1 MTPGATELHRV
12 IGLRHATAMVV
23 GTIIGASIFVQPS
36 EVIGQVPSMA
46 GAALVWLTAGVLTM
60 CGALVVA
67 ELASSMPASG
77 GVYVYLREQFGGWLG
92 FLWGWAMFWVMHS
105 GIIAAIAMV
114 FASYAAF
121 VFPLDDLSTR
131 LVAVATILVL
141 SAVNYRG
148 VRHGSDLQAAF
159 TLVKVAAIVLIVVV
173 GLAFGRPPAGEAV
186 DAGASIVSGT
196 GELDQGFAIL
206 GGGGLSDFVLA
217 VSAALFAFGG
227 WHMVS
232 YNAEETI
239 EPHTTIPRA
248 LMWGVAIVTACYV
261 ALNGMY
267 FYLLPLDT
275 VIESRRI
282 AADAANAVIGTGGGQ
297 AMTALVL
304 FSTFGALSGIVLS
317 GPRVYYAMARDGLL
331 FGWVGEVHPRFRT
344 PHRAVILQAIWASAL
359 VLTGTYRALFTRVV
373 YTEWIFFGVMAL
385 GLIKLRMSAAQA
397 PAYRLPGFPFT
408 PLAFALAAFA
418 IVINH
423 IISDPAGSLSGLGI
437 VAAGLPVYAIW
448 TMLSPSERSI

>member
-1 MTPGATELHRV
+1 
-12 IGLRHATAMVV
+12 MVV

-36 EVIGQVPSMA
+36 EVTGQVPSVA
-46 GAALVWLTAGVLTM
+46 GASLVWLTAGVLTM
-60 CGALVVA
+60 LGALVVA

-77 GVYVYLREQFGGWLG
+77 GVYVYLREQFGDWLG

-121 VFPLDDLSTR
+121 IVPLDDLSTR
-131 LVAVATILVL
+131 LLAVATILVL

-148 VRHGSDLQAAF
+148 VRHGSNLQAML

-173 GLAFGRPPAGEAV
+173 GLALGQPAASNADSATAAARGGESAV
-186 DAGASIVSGT
+186 AVK
-196 GELDQGFAIL
+196 GFAIL
-206 GGGGLSDFVLA
+206 GGGSLSDFALA

-239 EPHTTIPRA
+239 EPRTTIPRA
-248 LMWGVAIVTACYV
+248 LVWGVAIVTTCYI
-261 ALNGMY
+261 ALNGVY
-267 FYLLPLDT
+267 FYVLPLDI
-275 VIESRRI
+275 VIQSQHV
-282 AADAANAVIGTGGGQ
+282 AADAADAVLGAGGAK

-304 FSTFGALSGIVLS
+304 ISTFGALAGIILS

-331 FGWVGEVHPRFRT
+331 FDWVGQVHPRFRT
-344 PHRAVILQAIWASAL
+344 PHRAILLQAFWSSAL
-359 VLTGTYRALFTRVV
+359 VLTATYRELFTRVV

-385 GLIKLRMSAAQA
+385 GLIKLRSSKS
-397 PAYRLPGFPFT
+397 RLPEYRMIGYPVT
-408 PLAFALAAFA
+408 PLVFALAAFA

-423 IISDPAGSLSGLGI
+423 VVNDPAGSLSGLG
-437 VAAGLPVYAIW
+437 VVVAGLPVFMFWI
-448 TMLSPSERSI
+448 SRSSSASSS

>member
-1 MTPGATELHRV
+1 
-12 IGLRHATAMVV
+12 MVV

-36 EVIGQVPSMA
+36 EVTGQVPSMA

-60 CGALVVA
+60 LGALVVA

-77 GVYVYLREQFGGWLG
+77 GVYVYLREQFGDWLG

-121 VFPLDDLSTR
+121 IVPLDDLSTR

-148 VRHGSDLQAAF
+148 VRHGSNLQAML

-173 GLAFGRPPAGEAV
+173 GLALGQPA
-186 DAGASIVSGT
+186 ASNADSGT
-196 GELDQGFAIL
+196 AAALGGESAVAVKGFAIL
-206 GGGGLSDFVLA
+206 GGGSLSDFALA

-239 EPHTTIPRA
+239 EPRTTIPRA
-248 LMWGVAIVTACYV
+248 LVWGVAIVTTCYI
-261 ALNGMY
+261 ALNGVY
-267 FYLLPLDT
+267 FYVLPLDI
-275 VIESRRI
+275 VIQSQHV
-282 AADAANAVIGTGGGQ
+282 AADAADAVLGAGGAK

-304 FSTFGALSGIVLS
+304 ISTFGALAGIILS

-331 FGWVGEVHPRFRT
+331 FDWVGQVHPRFRT
-344 PHRAVILQAIWASAL
+344 PHRAILLQAFWSSAL
-359 VLTGTYRALFTRVV
+359 VLTATYRELFTRVV

-385 GLIKLRMSAAQA
+385 GLIKLRSSKS
-397 PAYRLPGFPFT
+397 RLPEYRMIGYPVT
-408 PLAFALAAFA
+408 PLVFALAAFA

-423 IISDPAGSLSGLGI
+423 VVNDPAGSLSGLG
-437 VAAGLPVYAIW
+437 VVVAGLPVFMFWI
-448 TMLSPSERSI
+448 SRSSSASSS

>member
-1 MTPGATELHRV
+1 MRATELHRA

-36 EVIGQVPSMA
+36 EVTGQVPSMA
-46 GAALVWLTAGVLTM
+46 GAALVWLTAGALTM
-60 CGALVVA
+60 LGALVVA

-121 VFPLDDLSTR
+121 VVPLSDMSIR

-148 VRHGSDLQAAF
+148 VRHGSNLQAAL

-173 GLAFGRPPAGEAV
+173 GLALGQPAAPN
-186 DAGASIVSGT
+186 AGDSGPALGLGSGAT
-196 GELDQGFAIL
+196 SAGFAIL
-206 GGGGLSDFVLA
+206 GGGTLSDFALA

-239 EPHTTIPRA
+239 EPRTTIPRA
-248 LMWGVAIVTACYV
+248 LVWGVAIVTACYI
-261 ALNGMY
+261 ALNGVY

-275 VIESRRI
+275 VISSQHV
-282 AADAANAVIGTGGGQ
+282 AADAAEAVLGAGGGR

-304 FSTFGALSGIVLS
+304 ISTFGALAGIILS

-331 FGWVGEVHPRFRT
+331 FGWIGQVHPRFRT
-344 PHRAVILQAIWASAL
+344 PHRAILLQAFWSSAL
-359 VLTGTYRALFTRVV
+359 VLTATYRELFTRVI
-373 YTEWIFFGVMAL
+373 YTEWIFFGVLAL
-385 GLIKLRMSAAQA
+385 GLIKLRVSNSRT
-397 PAYRLPGFPFT
+397 PEYRMIGYPIT
-408 PLAFALAAFA
+408 PVLFALAAFA

-423 IISDPAGSLSGLGI
+423 IVSDPLGSLSGLGV
-437 VAAGLPVYAIW
+437 VAAGLPVFIFW
-448 TMLSPSERSI
+448 TSLSSSARSS